1 MTSSIPI
8 QNEELV
14 SVRDAMRTL
23 PTLLRRLENGE
34 LDKFVLMKHGKMVGV
49 LVTLDTFE
57 ELNEKSKVLGG
68 V

>member
-1 MTSSIPI
+1 MISSIRV

-23 PTLLRRLENGE
+23 PALLRRLENGE

-49 LVTLDTFE
+49 IMTFETFE
-57 ELNEKSKVLGG
+57 EFFS
-68 V
+68 